1 MKISKIRLFINSF
14 LRQKVLV
21 NIGTLF
27 TGTAVARV
35 LSALGLMLI
44 ARQLGPSGFGQ
55 FAAVLTLS
63 KLTSVLFSWGLDTW
77 LLRNGRSSN
86 NSLPEIT
93 SVCLKLKIGLGLVW
107 LIAIIFI
114 SFFLDQDVFPQSLL
128 ILSALSVWFEELAF
142 TGWNAFKAALL
153 NNITSWLMIGSQ
165 GLFFIVTVSLISLEI
180 QNAQTYMT
188 VRLVAA
194 LVSSI
199 VTIFFVIRVIGLHF
213 PKLSLAFVLRDTIP
227 FGISE
232 GLAIIYGQI
241 DIIIIGYWLGKTAV
255 GFYAPAVA
263 LMSTL
268 FMIPRAIYEVML
280 PITSELYIK
289 HPQSLAQHAYKIVL
303 ISSGLGIV
311 MGIGMTIIARPL
323 VWLVYG
329 PTYAVSGH
337 ILTLLSPILVLKSLS
352 FGLATVLTAVGWQ
365 NRRVIVQLLAA
376 LLNIGLNIYI
386 INTYEIIGVA
396 YVYIFTETILVM
408 GYMFYL
414 LYWQHLHRV
423 QLANGLKG

>member
-1 MKISKIRLFINSF
+1 MKTSKMRLFINSSS
-14 LRQKVLV
+14 RQRVLV

-77 LLRNGRSSN
+77 LLRNGRNSN
-86 NSLPEIT
+86 NSLAEI
-93 SVCLKLKIGLGLVW
+93 SSICLVLKIGLGIVW
-107 LIAIIFI
+107 FILLILI
-114 SFFLDQDVFPQSLL
+114 SFILDQDVFPQSLL
-128 ILSALSVWFEELAF
+128 ILCAFSVWLEELAF
-142 TGWNAFKAALL
+142 TGWNAFKTALL
-153 NNITSWLMIGSQ
+153 NNITSWLIIGSQ
-165 GLFFIVTVSLISLEI
+165 GLFFIITVSLIPLEI
-180 QNAQTYMT
+180 QNVQTYMMG
-188 VRLVAA
+188 RLIAA
-194 LVSSI
+194 LVS
-199 VTIFFVIRVIGLHF
+199 TIITIIFVNRVIGLQF
-213 PKLSLAFVLRDTIP
+213 PKLPVSFVLRDTIP

-255 GFYAPAVA
+255 GFYAPAIA

-280 PITSELYIK
+280 PITSELYVK
-289 HPQSLAQHAYKIVL
+289 EPQSLTQHAYKIVL
-303 ISSGLGIV
+303 VSSGLGIV

-329 PTYAVSGH
+329 PTYETSGH
-337 ILTLLSPILVLKSLS
+337 ILTILSPILVLKSLS
-352 FGLATVLTAVGWQ
+352 FGLATVLAAVGWQ

-376 LLNIGLNIYI
+376 TLNIGLNIYV

-396 YVYIFTETILVM
+396 YVYIFTETILVI

-423 QLANGLKG
+423 QLVNG